1 MHREDEDHFDNL
13 CEDSKVKNPE
23 DRFKVSV
30 YYCLI
35 DTITSQLRRQFTAM
49 NEVTDNFSILFPP
62 NLATADEDAIWTAT
76 EDLPKRY
83 SCDMN
88 EGFPTQLLIFAA
100 SLKLVNCATVDSP
113 AAGTFVNGRI
123 CCSGPLHSHTLL
135 YFVMVSHITSY
146 SCC

>member
-23 DRFKVSV
+23 DRFQVSV

-62 NLATADEDAIWTAT
+62 NLATADKTLFEQ
-76 EDLPKRY
+76 
-83 SCDMN
+83 
-88 EGFPTQLLIFAA
+88 QL
-100 SLKLVNCATVDSP
+100 K
-113 AAGTFVNGRI
+113 I
-123 CCSGPLHSHTLL
+123 C
-135 YFVMVSHITSY
+135 
-146 SCC
+146 